1 MGLQNFLNHK
11 PLELV
16 DMLTDNLAELA
27 AKMHVQEMVLYI
39 LAAVSAVLI
48 GFVGLHMVKAL
59 SMISLGAIG
68 YLVGVE
74 LFHWMQTGIKGL
86 DAMPDFLVYVF
97 GAVLAILFFIFG
109 WKKCLPAMFVLFGL
123 VGYNLV
129 VSYVPNANVWL
140 GIGGFVLL
148 AMLASLIFK
157 VAFIALTSAIG
168 GFCLTGLLGV
178 MLPDVQYLQLG
189 SEPIAVWVATGVAV
203 VMLLFQL
210 LTTMHYS
217 FSKK

>member
-1 MGLQNFLNHK
+1 MSRWCEG
-11 PLELV
+11 V
-16 DMLTDNLAELA
+16 R
-27 AKMHVQEMVLYI
+27 
-39 LAAVSAVLI
+39 VS
-48 GFVGLHMVKAL
+48 
-59 SMISLGAIG
+59 
-68 YLVGVE
+68 
-74 LFHWMQTGIKGL
+74 
-86 DAMPDFLVYVF
+86 
-97 GAVLAILFFIFG
+97 
-109 WKKCLPAMFVLFGL
+109 
-123 VGYNLV
+123 
-129 VSYVPNANVWL
+129 
-140 GIGGFVLL
+140 GGFVLL